1 MEKPTEVS
9 KDIHQFIHSFT
20 KHSRRIDSMPR
31 AIDTERSPKE
41 PWGRGKDADPC
52 AGRRPG
58 LCHGDSASLL
68 HCLAF
73 LGDVLLPWASSLNVL
88 NSYHES
94 GPILRHY
101 VNNFISFLL

>member
-1 MEKPTEVS
+1 MVEKPTEVN
-9 KDIHQFIHSFT
+9 KDIHQFIHRFT
-20 KHSRRIDSMPR
+20 KHSRRIDSMPQR
-31 AIDTERSPKE
+31 GTLRNCGVE
-41 PWGRGKDADPC
+41 GRKLTRVQ
-52 AGRRPG
+52 AGEPG
-58 LCHGDSASLL
+58 LCHGGSASLL

-88 NSYHES
+88 NSHHES